1 MKYNFF
7 IILII
12 FIFIIF
18 FIGLKKNNNQ
28 LNSKFINQP
37 FPEIDLV
44 VFNKNTKLTNK
55 NFKNEIILVNFFA
68 SWCVPC
74 IAEHNFL
81 LDLQKQKKIKI
92 YGINYKDNPIN
103 LKKWLEKL
111 GNPYFLIG
119 IDDSGFAGIEW
130 GLSGVPESFL
140 IDKTGIIRYKVA
152 GPIIDKKQIEI
163 LIAKIEELKK

>member
-12 FIFIIF
+12 FIFIIL

-44 VFNKNTKLTNK
+44 VFNKNTKLTSK
-55 NFKNEIILVNFFA
+55 NFRNEIILVNFFA
-68 SWCVPC
+68 SWCIPC

-111 GNPYFLIG
+111 GNPYSLIG

-152 GPIIDKKQIEI
+152 GPIIDEKQMEI

>member
-28 LNSKFINQP
+28 LNSKLINQP

-44 VFNKNTKLTNK
+44 VFNKNTKLTSE

-111 GNPYFLIG
+111 GNPYSLIG
-119 IDDSGFAGIEW
+119 IDDSGFVGIEW
-130 GLSGVPESFL
+130 GLRGVPESFL
-140 IDKTGIIRYKVA
+140 IDKTGVIRYKVA
-152 GPIIDKKQIEI
+152 GPIIDEKQIEI
-163 LIAKIEELKK
+163 LITKIEELEK